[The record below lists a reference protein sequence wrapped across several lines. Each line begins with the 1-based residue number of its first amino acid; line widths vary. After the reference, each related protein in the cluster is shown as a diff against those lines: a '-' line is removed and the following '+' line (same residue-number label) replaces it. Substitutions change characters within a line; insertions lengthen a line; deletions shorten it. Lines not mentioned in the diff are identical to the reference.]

1 MQTRKRPPP
10 PPPQPLKKCVLPVST
25 WDPVLQERSPRNRIS
40 SLWCQNSPGDP
51 CGEMPP
57 PPPTCAAGPG
67 PRGPSAHTKVALGAP
82 AGPTCGGPRPGRDT
96 LHPASDVRQLV
107 RDAHPSSRASR
118 PYMWTSDG
126 GQTPNQARVPE
137 KPSGALPCSHP
148 APTTPPTPEQRAVRA
163 WGRRVPGLA
172 STSRVQSRNT
182 RPQADTTPLGSDA
195 QPE

>member
-1 MQTRKRPPP
+1 MQTRKRPP

-96 LHPASDVRQLV
+96 LHPASDVRQLAGMPTRLPEPPGPTCGPQMEGRPQTRRV
-107 RDAHPSSRASR
+107 FPRNPQEPS
-118 PYMWTSDG
+118 
-126 GQTPNQARVPE
+126 
-137 KPSGALPCSHP
+137 P
-148 APTTPPTPEQRAVRA
+148 AVTLLQPPPPTPEQRAVRA

-182 RPQADTTPLGSDA
+182 WPQADTTPLGSDA